1 MNKALSYR
9 ISVNVSLLLMAAMLS
24 VSCSSMKGAFKKVD
38 LTKISIGMAK
48 EEVIAALKKDP
59 ANTVA
64 AKQFEDG
71 VMEVLEYHDYVSP
84 NASSY
89 DNFETYW
96 LYFFNDRL
104 VEWGKPP
111 VDWEVYVERIYQ
123 QRHRSGGG

>member
-1 MNKALSYR
+1 MLSRYIRANALHFL
-9 ISVNVSLLLMAAMLS
+9 IVAMLS
-24 VSCSSMKGAFKKVD
+24 ISCSSMKGAFKKVD
-38 LTKISIGMAK
+38 LNKISIGMAK
-48 EEVIAALKKDP
+48 EEVIAALGKDP

-84 NASSY
+84 NASSH

-111 VDWEVYVERIYQ
+111 VDWEVYVERIYR
-123 QRHRSGGG
+123 QRHRPELR